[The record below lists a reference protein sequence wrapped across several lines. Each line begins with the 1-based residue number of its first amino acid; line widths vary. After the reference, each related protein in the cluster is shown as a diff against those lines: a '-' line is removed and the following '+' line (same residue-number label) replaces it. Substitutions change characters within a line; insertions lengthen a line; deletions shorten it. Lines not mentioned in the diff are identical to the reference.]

1 MSMGQAV
8 GIKDVAEQAGVSI
21 TTVSHALNGKG
32 RLSNETRRRVCAV
45 AERLGYQPNSMARN
59 LAGGRSGLIGLT
71 VAQASETGF
80 AVSDFAYFSQL
91 ISAAGVAALDR
102 GYALVLGSGT
112 QRGAWSRIR
121 VDGAI
126 VVDPVARDPLPGE
139 LQSQGVPLVT
149 TGRVPGSKGGYWV
162 DNDHRTGTRT
172 VLDYLAA
179 RGARRIALL
188 GSSSTGSYS
197 VDSQAS
203 YEEWCS
209 EQGQEVIVAVGRG
222 DLTEGSGFQETIK
235 LLRRAHP
242 PDAVHSTLDRLALGA
257 LMAAQAQGLSVP
269 QELLVTGCTD
279 SEAGKWARPGLTT
292 LALYPGQIGS
302 AAVEMVTTLIEGRE
316 PPVPQ
321 LFVPFRILP
330 RGSTRRRVVVPT
342 RSGA

>member
-1 MSMGQAV
+1 MGRAV

-32 RLSNETRRRVCAV
+32 RLSEATRARVREV
-45 AERLGYQPNSMARN
+45 AERLGYEPNSTARN

-112 QRGAWSRIR
+112 QGGAWSRMQ

-126 VVDPVARDPLPGE
+126 IVDPVARDPLPGE
-139 LQSQGVPLVT
+139 LRRQGVPLVT
-149 TGRVPGSKGGYWV
+149 TGRVPGSDGGYWV
-162 DNDHRTGTRT
+162 DNDHRAGTRT
-172 VLDYLAA
+172 VLDYLRA
-179 RGARRIALL
+179 RGAQRIALL

-197 VDSQAS
+197 VDSQES

-209 EQGQEVIVAVGRG
+209 EHGQEAIVAVGRG
-222 DLTEGSGFQETIK
+222 DLTEGSGFHETIK
-235 LLRRAHP
+235 LLRRKRP

-257 LMAAQAQGLSVP
+257 LLAAQAQGLSVP

-292 LALYPGQIGS
+292 LALHPGEIGR
-302 AAVEMVTTLIEGRE
+302 AAVEMVTTLIGGGE
-316 PPVPQ
+316 PPIPQRLVPT
-321 LFVPFRILP
+321 RILP
-330 RGSTRRRVVVPT
+330 RGSTRRRVAA
-342 RSGA
+342 RSA